1 MTLQELGWNSFFKN
15 NFRNYE
21 YNRLIPARVLLE
33 QKSEFIVFSEKGES
47 TAKLA
52 GKIRHNAQTKSDF
65 PVVGDWVALRRF
77 NDGTAIIEAI
87 LPRQSKIVR
96 IAPGMRKTRTGRISE
111 EQVIGANIDTI
122 FIVTG
127 LDRDY
132 NIRRIERYLTL
143 VYNSGAIPVILLNKS
158 DLCSDIDEKLSQV
171 ESIAIG
177 VPVHVLSAAGE
188 DNLQILHQYFSP
200 GKTIALLGSSGVGKS
215 TMINKLLGYERQKV
229 LEISSS
235 VGKGQHTTS
244 SRELIFMPGGG
255 IIIDNPGMREITL
268 SVDDEDIGD
277 TFQDIENLARNC
289 KFSNCRHQSEPGCA
303 VKKAIEGDELDNER
317 FMNYQKMKNEIKFIE
332 DKKEFGSRKAVKEK
346 WKRIM
351 KNNKMDGEKS

>member
-15 NFRNYE
+15 NFQNYGD
-21 YNRLIPARVLLE
+21 NGLIPARVLLE
-33 QKSEFIVFSEKGES
+33 QKSELIVFSEKGES

-52 GKIRHNAQTKSDF
+52 GKIRFNAQTKSDL
-65 PVVGDWVALRRF
+65 PVIGDWVALRQL

-87 LPRQSKIVR
+87 LPRQSQIVR
-96 IAPGMRKTRTGRISE
+96 ISPGMRKKRIGRISE
-111 EQVIGANIDTI
+111 EQVIGANIDII

-143 VYNSGAIPVILLNKS
+143 VYNSGAIPVIVLNKS
-158 DLCSDIDEKLSQV
+158 DLCSDVDEKLSEI

-177 VPVHVLSAAGE
+177 VPVHVLSAASD

-215 TMINKLLGYERQKV
+215 TIINKLLGYERQKV
-229 LEISSS
+229 REISSS

-255 IIIDNPGMREITL
+255 IIVDNPGMREITL
-268 SVDDEDIGD
+268 SAEDEDIGD
-277 TFQDIENLARNC
+277 TFQDIELLARNC
-289 KFSNCRHQSEPGCA
+289 RFSDCRHLSEPGCA
-303 VKKAIEGDELDNER
+303 VKKAIEDEELDNER
-317 FMNYQKMKNEIKFIE
+317 FMNYQKMKNEMKFID

-351 KNNKMDGEKS
+351 KDNNMGGE